1 MSYNTYLLVLSQ
13 LSSRKKAECVV
24 QGSVI
29 FVESKQSDKDWNLST
44 KIFDADT
51 AKIPSFLQQS
61 LTSRGLLR
69 WQERGAFLKLDPE
82 TNSVY
87 LVQQIQ
93 SSRKYVPFKYLM
105 NDFAGVAR
113 EWKDIL
119 DEVSH
124 RDDSLVRIGER

>member
-13 LSSRKKAECVV
+13 LTSRKKAECVV

-29 FVESKQSDKDWNLST
+29 FVESKQSGKDWNLST

-61 LTSRGLLR
+61 LNSRGLLR
-69 WQERGAFLKLDPE
+69 WQERGAYLKLDLE

-87 LVQQIQ
+87 LVQEIL
-93 SSRKYVPFKYLM
+93 SSKKYVPFKYLM
-105 NDFAGVAR
+105 NDFAGVAKQ
-113 EWKDIL
+113 WKDIL
-119 DEVSH
+119 GEVSSI
-124 RDDSLVRIGER
+124 DDSLLNA

>member
-29 FVESKQSDKDWNLST
+29 FVESKEVGKDWNLST

-124 RDDSLVRIGER
+124 RDDSLVRIGKR